1 MGTPFLNYLVKFCN
15 DIIFKKFG
23 HASSALFVFKTKF
36 DSEEIFFKDFCN
48 NKSMMA
54 KISQKRACLN
64 EKLDVITLK
73 FNKNKQFNIFYAEEK
88 KKDCDSLLNSYL

>member
-15 DIIFKKFG
+15 VIIFKKFG

-54 KISQKRACLN
+54 KIS
-64 EKLDVITLK
+64 
-73 FNKNKQFNIFYAEEK
+73 
-88 KKDCDSLLNSYL
+88 

>member
-15 DIIFKKFG
+15 AIIFKKFG

-54 KISQKRACLN
+54 KIS
-64 EKLDVITLK
+64 
-73 FNKNKQFNIFYAEEK
+73 
-88 KKDCDSLLNSYL
+88 